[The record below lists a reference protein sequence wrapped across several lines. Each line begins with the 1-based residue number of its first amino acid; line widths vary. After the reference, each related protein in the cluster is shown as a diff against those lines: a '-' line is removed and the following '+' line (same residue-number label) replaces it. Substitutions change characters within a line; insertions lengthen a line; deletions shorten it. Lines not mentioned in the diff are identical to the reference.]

1 MNTNERVKE
10 LISERLQQGQEEYGQ
25 DIPLDGSDGRDNLL
39 ESLYEALD
47 LAVYIAA
54 TIIEVLD
61 KREIDKFVTSEHI
74 KRSTDDVDAYI
85 NNTDDGSW
93 KGR

>member
-1 MNTNERVKE
+1 VNTNERVKE
-10 LISERLQQGQEEYGQ
+10 LISERLKQGQDEYGQ
-25 DIPLDGSDGRDNLL
+25 DIPLDGKDGRDNLL

-54 TIIEVLD
+54 SILEVLD
-61 KREIDKFVTSEHI
+61 KREQSSEYI
-74 KRSTDDVDAYI
+74 KRSTDDVEGYI
-85 NNTDDGSW
+85 NNPDDGSW